1 MKLTLSEPKYFK
13 DSLSIISEIVTEATF
28 RVKEDMVELVA
39 MDPAN
44 VALVVFRLVSSA
56 FVTYEID
63 GPTNITVN
71 LNNLKQVLRR
81 VKGGDTLTLELDENK
96 LKVVLQS
103 TSQRTFYLPLIDAD
117 EEEQNVPDLSFSAEI
132 TTLASVFND
141 AIDDVD
147 VVGESVTLGAD
158 TNNFYVSSKGDLTKA
173 AVEIPGDKTT
183 TISCNEEGVKAKYSI
198 EYLKKMMQGGKLADT
213 VAIKFA
219 KDYPLRVEYIVK
231 DKVELDFILAPR
243 VDND

>member
-28 RVKEDMVELVA
+28 KVKQDVVELVA

-63 GPTNITVN
+63 GPTDLTVN

-81 VKGGDTLTLELDENK
+81 VKGGDTLTLEVEENK

-117 EEEQNVPDLSFSAEI
+117 EEEQNVPDLSFSAEVN
-132 TTLASVFND
+132 TLASVFND

-147 VVGESVTLGAD
+147 VVGESVTIGAD
-158 TNNFYVSSKGDLTKA
+158 EKNFYVSSKGDLTKA
-173 AVEIPGDKTT
+173 AVEIPADKTT
-183 TISCNEEGVKAKYSI
+183 KISCSDDGVKAKYSI
-198 EYLKKMMQGGKLADT
+198 EYLKKMMQGGKLSDN

-219 KDYPLRVEYIVK
+219 KDYPLRIEYVVK

>member
-1 MKLTLSEPKYFK
+1 MKLTLSEPKYLK

-56 FVTYEID
+56 FVTYEIGD
-63 GPTNITVN
+63 GADITIN
-71 LNNLKQVLRR
+71 LNNFKQVLRR
-81 VKGGDTLTLELDENK
+81 VKTGDTLTLEVEENK

-103 TSQRTFYLPLIDAD
+103 TTQRTFYLPLIDLDD
-117 EEEQNVPDLSFSAEI
+117 EEQKIPDLSFSAEVS
-132 TTLASVFND
+132 TLSSIFND

-147 VVGESVTLGAD
+147 VVGESVTIGAD
-158 TNNFYVSSKGDLTKA
+158 TKNFLISSKGDLTKA
-173 AVEIPGDKTT
+173 AVEIPADKSTS
-183 TISCNEEGVKAKYSI
+183 ISCSDEGIKAKYSI
-198 EYLKKMMQGGKLADT
+198 EYLKKMMHGSKLSDT
-213 VAIKFA
+213 VAIKFS
-219 KDYPLRVEYIVK
+219 KDYPLRLEYIVK
-231 DKVELDFILAPR
+231 DKVELAFILAPR

>member
-28 RVKEDMVELVA
+28 RVKRDMVELVA

-63 GPTNITVN
+63 GTTDITVN

-81 VKGGDTLTLELDENK
+81 VKGGDTLTLELEENK

-117 EEEQNVPDLSFSAEI
+117 DEEQNVPDLSFSAEI

-158 TNNFYVSSKGDLTKA
+158 KDNFYVSSKGDLTKA
-173 AVEIPGDKTT
+173 AVEIPADQTT
-183 TISCNEEGVKAKYSI
+183 GISCSEDGVKAKYSI
-198 EYLKKMMQGGKLADT
+198 EYLKKMMQGGKLADNVT
-213 VAIKFA
+213 IKFA
-219 KDYPLRVEYIVK
+219 KDYPLRVEYVVK

>member
-1 MKLTLSEPKYFK
+1 MKLTLSEPKYLK

-28 RVKEDMVELVA
+28 RVKKDVVELVA

-56 FVTYEID
+56 FVTYEVD
-63 GPTNITVN
+63 EATDLTVN
-71 LNNLKQVLRR
+71 LNNFKQVLRR
-81 VKGGDTLTLELDENK
+81 VKTGDTLTLEVEENK

-132 TTLASVFND
+132 STLPSVFND

-158 TNNFYVSSKGDLTKA
+158 EKTLYVSSKGDLTEA

-183 TISCNEEGVKAKYSI
+183 SISCNDDNIKAKYSI
-198 EYLKKMMQGGKLADT
+198 EYLKKMMQGSKLSDA
-213 VAIKFA
+213 VSIKFA
-219 KDYPLRVEYIVK
+219 KDYPLRIEYVVK
-231 DKVELDFILAPR
+231 DKLELAFILAPR